1 MPKPLRLFV
10 KRRTCSS
17 STSVRTPKLR
27 VPCLPS
33 VSGVLNDLLARL
45 FMRLLVNVG
54 ILGATG
60 YLTYSKWNRWDNRTF
75 LTLAAG
81 LASFGLG
88 ESYLVS
94 HV

>member
-1 MPKPLRLFV
+1 M
-10 KRRTCSS
+10 CSYN
-17 STSVRTPKLR
+17 TSVRIQKLR
-27 VPCLPS
+27 VPCLPF
-33 VSGVLNDLLARL
+33 VSNGVSDYPARL
-45 FMRLLVNVG
+45 LMHLSLSVNVG

-75 LTLAAG
+75 VTLAAG